1 MSTLRTTTA
10 SNLSSLGAA
19 SNIGDT
25 YFETDNKKIVVWDG
39 SAWTNYNND
48 GSAVPFSNSYSV
60 LFDGTNDYFGTKPLS
75 RLNSASWSTS
85 TPVTMAAWAKVSSFS
100 TNDGVF
106 GSARHN
112 SDGSRNTSFT
122 GGSSGLHVGN
132 NSNFYVWWNGSQY
145 YLSGTFSA
153 NTWYHFAITWDGS
166 NGIVYVNG
174 SSNTTF
180 TKTGNGYDTNFCLF
194 AGGGG
199 RWSAFPPCNIDEL
212 ALWDSALSSSNV
224 TTLYNSG
231 ASSDVSTLSPLA
243 WYRMGDGTEAA
254 SGTTIYD
261 VSGNSSADGVLFNGP
276 TYSTDTV

>member
-10 SNLSSLGAA
+10 SNLSSLGAT

-25 YFETDNKKIVVWDG
+25 YFVTDNKKIVLWDG
-39 SAWTNYNND
+39 SSWVTYNND
-48 GSAVPFSNSYSV
+48 GIAVAYSNSYSV
-60 LFDGTNDYFGTKPLS
+60 LFDGTNDYFGSKPIS

-85 TPVTMAAWAKVSSFS
+85 TPITVAAWAKVSSFTS
-100 TNDGVF
+100 NDGVF
-106 GSARHN
+106 GYARHN
-112 SDGSRNTSFT
+112 SDGSRNASFT
-122 GGSSGLHVGN
+122 GNTSGLHVGN

-180 TKTGNGYDTNFCLF
+180 TKSGNGYNTNFCLF
-194 AGGGG
+194 AGGTG
-199 RWSAFPPCNIDEL
+199 RWNGYPPCNIDEL

-231 ASSDVSTLSPLA
+231 VSMDVSTLSPLA

-261 VSGNSSADGVLFNGP
+261 ESGNSSADGFLFNGP